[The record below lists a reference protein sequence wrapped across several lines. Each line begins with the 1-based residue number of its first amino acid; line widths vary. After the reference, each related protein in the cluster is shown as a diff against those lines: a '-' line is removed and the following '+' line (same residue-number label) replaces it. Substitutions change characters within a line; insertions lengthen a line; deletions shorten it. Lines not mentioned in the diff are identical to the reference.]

1 MISETSF
8 AKRFTSFWNE
18 LLPNAKNHVRLVN
31 SAYRISTHRPL
42 LAPERKS
49 NIAFVNV
56 LAFEIYRYSIINQ
69 IDERKIAKPE
79 FRRSHEYLYLIEK
92 SSNYLKRFSDQQG
105 YELPLLNKEHRQAVE
120 IAKLILKRY
129 HWRSNSKIDP
139 KFDGCGFINP
149 AVGDILLDRTLV
161 EIKSGD
167 RPFNLQDLK
176 QVLIYCTLN
185 HYSKLTSPI
194 ERIELY
200 NPRKG
205 TSFSEEIADFA
216 INLSALS
223 PQQLFSEIES
233 FISQESFCETSDF

>member
-18 LLPNAKNHVRLVN
+18 LLPNAKNHVRLIN
-31 SAYRISTHRPL
+31 SAYRIASHKPL
-42 LAPERKS
+42 PTPERKT
-49 NIAFVNV
+49 NTAFVNV
-56 LAFEIYRYSIINQ
+56 LAFEIYRYSIKNHV
-69 IDERKIAKPE
+69 DERRIVEPKFQFSA
-79 FRRSHEYLYLIEK
+79 EYLSLVEK
-92 SSNYLKRFSDQQG
+92 SGNYLKRFSEQQT
-105 YELPLLNKEHRQAVE
+105 YDLPLLGDEQRQAIE
-120 IAKLILKRY
+120 IAKLLLTRY
-129 HWRSNSKIDP
+129 HWHTGAIIDP
-139 KFDGCGFINP
+139 EFDGCGFINP
-149 AVGDILLDRTLV
+149 AAGDIFTGRTLV

-185 HYSKLTSPI
+185 HYSKSRLPI

-205 TSFSEEIADFA
+205 TIFTENISDFA

-233 FISQESFCETSDF
+233 FISQTSFCETSDV